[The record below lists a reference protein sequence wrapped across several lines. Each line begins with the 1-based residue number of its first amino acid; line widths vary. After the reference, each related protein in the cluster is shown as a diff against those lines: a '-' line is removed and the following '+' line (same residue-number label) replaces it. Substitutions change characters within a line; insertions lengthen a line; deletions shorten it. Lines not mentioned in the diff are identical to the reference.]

1 MSAGGSRRWWVLATM
16 TGSLSMIMIDQT
28 VVGVAL
34 PTMRVDL
41 GLSSTGV
48 QWVVN
53 AYLLVFAVL
62 VAVGGRAGD
71 LWGPARMFKLGVSV
85 FVLASVACG
94 LAQSDVWM
102 IVARGLQGVGAA
114 IMVPAT
120 GAIVMRSF
128 EPGERGRAMGIYAG
142 ASMIFLALGPLIGGV
157 LTQAVSWRAVFFVN
171 VPIGLVTLFAAHFT
185 LDREP
190 RRDPAAGSLDLVG
203 IPLLIAGLTTLVLA
217 LMQAQT
223 WGWGSSG
230 VLVLLAV
237 SALVMPVFC
246 WWELRCEDPV
256 VELRLFAAG
265 NFAIDTIV
273 LAVVQFAL
281 VGVSI
286 FGAIWVQDA
295 LGFGPIAA
303 GVSLLPLT
311 LPLLP
316 TAPLAGRINDRHGS
330 RVLLW
335 VGTLLLSLALGWLA
349 LVLHKES
356 YPWLIPGY
364 VAIGIALGLAISPA
378 STDAMNTAS
387 PRQRSQASGL
397 TQMMRQVG
405 GTIGLAVLGTVI
417 ADHTGAAGTSAATR
431 SALTSATADAYWLAA
446 AVLLPIGTAALMLI
460 RSRPAAAQDT
470 APTGVAL
477 GSGPVAVGR
486 VETDLATSISKIA
499 VNTDISISPAASR
512 TSDLDLVAVHAAW
525 LDKQSTS
532 GGFR

>member
-1 MSAGGSRRWWVLATM
+1 MSAGDNRRWWVLATM

-62 VAVGGRAGD
+62 VALGGRAGD

-94 LAQSDVWM
+94 LAQTDVSM

-114 IMVPAT
+114 TMVPAT

-128 EPGERGRAMGIYAG
+128 EPRERGRAMGIYAG

-157 LTQAVSWRAVFFVN
+157 LTQSVSWRAVFFVN
-171 VPIGLVTLFAAHFT
+171 VPIGLITLLAARFT
-185 LDREP
+185 LEREP
-190 RRDPAAGSLDLVG
+190 HRDPAAGSLDLVG
-203 IPLLIAGLTTLVLA
+203 IPLLIVGLTALVLA

-237 SALVMPVFC
+237 SALVMPAFC

-256 VELRLFAAG
+256 VELRLFRAG
-265 NFAIDTIV
+265 NFAIDTVV

-281 VGVSI
+281 VGVSV

-303 GVSLLPLT
+303 GLSLLPLT

-316 TAPLAGRINDRHGS
+316 TAPLAGRINDEHGP
-330 RVLLW
+330 RVLLGI
-335 VGTLLLSLALGWLA
+335 GTLLLSLALGWLA
-349 LVLHKES
+349 LVLHKHS

-378 STDAMNTAS
+378 STDAMNAAA

-417 ADHTGAAGTSAATR
+417 ADHAQATGTGAAAR
-431 SALTSATADAYWLAA
+431 VALTSATADAYWVGA
-446 AVLLPIGTAALMLI
+446 AVLLPIGIAALTLI
-460 RSRPAAAQDT
+460 RSRSAAAEDGTATSLALQSGREALGPVGADFATNFNGIAPRTGSLT
-470 APTGVAL
+470 APTVCRTRDQDPAAFHAL
-477 GSGPVAVGR
+477 G
-486 VETDLATSISKIA
+486 
-499 VNTDISISPAASR
+499 
-512 TSDLDLVAVHAAW
+512 
-525 LDKQSTS
+525 
-532 GGFR
+532 

>member
-1 MSAGGSRRWWVLATM
+1 MSAGDRRRWWVLGTM

-34 PTMRVDL
+34 PTMRMDL
-41 GLSSTGV
+41 ALSASGV

-62 VAVGGRAGD
+62 VALGGRAGD
-71 LWGPARMFKLGVSV
+71 RWGPARMFKLGVSI

-94 LAQSDVWM
+94 LAQNDAL
-102 IVARGLQGVGAA
+102 IIAARGLQGVGAA
-114 IMVPAT
+114 TMVPAT

-128 EPGERGRAMGIYAG
+128 APGERGRAMGIYSG

-157 LTQAVSWRAVFFVN
+157 LTQGVSWRAVFFVN
-171 VPIGLVTLFAAHFT
+171 VPIGAVTLLAADFT

-203 IPLLIAGLTTLVLA
+203 IPLLIAGLSTLVLA

-223 WGWGSSG
+223 WGWASSG
-230 VLVLLAV
+230 VLALLAV
-237 SALVMPVFC
+237 SGLTMPVFC
-246 WWELRCEDPV
+246 WWELRCEDPI
-256 VELRLFAAG
+256 VELRLFRAG
-265 NFAIDTIV
+265 NFAVDTIV

-316 TAPLAGRINDRHGS
+316 TAPLAGRLNDRYGP
-330 RVLLW
+330 RMLLAAGTVLLS
-335 VGTLLLSLALGWLA
+335 VALGWLA

-356 YPWLIPGY
+356 YVWLVPGY

-387 PRQRSQASGL
+387 ARQRSQASGL
-397 TQMMRQVG
+397 TQMMRQIG
-405 GTIGLAVLGTVI
+405 GSIGLAVLGTVI
-417 ADHTGAAGTSAATR
+417 ADHSGAASTNAVARG
-431 SALTSATADAYWLAA
+431 ALTSATADAYWLAA
-446 AVLLPIGTAALMLI
+446 AMLLPIGLAALILI
-460 RSRPAAAQDT
+460 RSRSVSSERGGAPVLTDGLSVPIGHRPHRLPGAAAGQL
-470 APTGVAL
+470 P
-477 GSGPVAVGR
+477 P
-486 VETDLATSISKIA
+486 
-499 VNTDISISPAASR
+499 R
-512 TSDLDLVAVHAAW
+512 T
-525 LDKQSTS
+525 
-532 GGFR
+532 

>member
-1 MSAGGSRRWWVLATM
+1 
-16 TGSLSMIMIDQT
+16 
-28 VVGVAL
+28 
-34 PTMRVDL
+34 
-41 GLSSTGV
+41 
-48 QWVVN
+48 
-53 AYLLVFAVL
+53 
-62 VAVGGRAGD
+62 
-71 LWGPARMFKLGVSV
+71 
-85 FVLASVACG
+85 
-94 LAQSDVWM
+94 
-102 IVARGLQGVGAA
+102 
-114 IMVPAT
+114 
-120 GAIVMRSF
+120 
-128 EPGERGRAMGIYAG
+128 
-142 ASMIFLALGPLIGGV
+142 
-157 LTQAVSWRAVFFVN
+157 
-171 VPIGLVTLFAAHFT
+171 
-185 LDREP
+185 
-190 RRDPAAGSLDLVG
+190 
-203 IPLLIAGLTTLVLA
+203 LVLA

-230 VLVLLAV
+230 VLALLAV

-265 NFAIDTIV
+265 NFAIDTVV

-316 TAPLAGRINDRHGS
+316 TAPLAGRINDRHGP
-330 RVLLW
+330 RVLLG

-378 STDAMNTAS
+378 STDAMNAAS

-417 ADHTGAAGTSAATR
+417 ADHTPGTRAAAQ
-431 SALTSATADAYWLAA
+431 SALTSATADAYWVAA
-446 AVLLPIGTAALMLI
+446 AVLLPIGIAALMLI

-470 APTGVAL
+470 AATPLAL
-477 GSGPVAVGR
+477 GPSPAALGP
-486 VETDLATSISKIA
+486 VETDLATNISETA
-499 VNTDISISPAASR
+499 VNTDSWINPAACR
-512 TSDLDLVAVHAAW
+512 TSDPDSSAVHAAW
-525 LDKQSTS
+525 LDKQLTT